1 MFLKEGL
8 IFNLLVLDVSVS
20 QRKVKE
26 YLVKRG
32 TVGRVLWGKCNVVG
46 TYIYVFS
53 FLTLCGTP
61 KELIYPL
68 NPAGRVT
75 SVLI

>member
-8 IFNLLVLDVSVS
+8 IFNLFVLDVSVS

-32 TVGRVLWGKCNVVG
+32 TVGRVL
-46 TYIYVFS
+46 
-53 FLTLCGTP
+53 
-61 KELIYPL
+61 
-68 NPAGRVT
+68 
-75 SVLI
+75 